1 MQEGPLMDPVL
12 LAPGYLSPSGSS
24 RQDAECLLWA
34 LKMDFFLAHFS
45 MWFPSDDIV
54 WLLYLLCGRLYFQS
68 SFYLQ
73 NPIYISILEMK
84 RASSREVKA
93 RPVHTVIECQK
104 YDQNAGQSSRAH
116 ASTYH
121 TPSWSCSGTPVCLS
135 MNCELHGGQEPCL
148 SW

>member
-1 MQEGPLMDPVL
+1 MDPVL
-12 LAPGYLSPSGSS
+12 LAPGCPSPSGSS

-45 MWFPSDDIV
+45 MWFPSDDTV
-54 WLLYLLCGRLYFQS
+54 LASTYYVAGFTFKVA
-68 SFYLQ
+68 FYLQ

-84 RASSREVKA
+84 RASSREVKEIA
-93 RPVHTVIECQK
+93 PVHMVIECQK

-121 TPSWSCSGTPVCLS
+121 TAHPPGAVLGLKSVSSTRL
-135 MNCELHGGQEPCL
+135 
-148 SW
+148 